1 MADTTLIIH
10 HTFSAVALI
19 VMAARIVAR
28 LRIFGKFDT
37 GDYLTIA
44 AIICAAART
53 GLIHVVLTWG
63 TNNLSAAARA
73 RLNFTDEEIYRR
85 TIGSKFTIANRP
97 IYNTYLWCQKL
108 ILLHFYVRH
117 FHSHEKRKNRLITW
131 TYGPIFFATW
141 LAAQIVGFT
150 ECDPVRLYWQV
161 VPAPGTCVQAQVQL
175 IVLGVLNIATDLML
189 LILPI
194 PSLISLQTPWR
205 LKLRLYILCTLGL
218 FIIAVTVIRLPIN
231 ALNAS
236 VQANRTTWASTE
248 LLAAAIAV
256 NAPTLYGAYNSW
268 RRARNG
274 IGSSAYSLPGQSA
287 SRPVNTNASGSRFG
301 QLSQNMGLGR
311 RVPDEE
317 DEIMLN
323 MEMKGKRSETSMSNA
338 SHRSD
343 EAPGVITKTRE
354 VVIQGGE
361 ESQIQVARNQS
372 LDWSKRSP

>member
-1 MADTTLIIH
+1 
-10 HTFSAVALI
+10 
-19 VMAARIVAR
+19 
-28 LRIFGKFDT
+28 
-37 GDYLTIA
+37 
-44 AIICAAART
+44 
-53 GLIHVVLTWG
+53 
-63 TNNLSAAARA
+63 
-73 RLNFTDEEIYRR
+73 
-85 TIGSKFTIANRP
+85 
-97 IYNTYLWCQKL
+97 
-108 ILLHFYVRH
+108 
-117 FHSHEKRKNRLITW
+117 
-131 TYGPIFFATW
+131 
-141 LAAQIVGFT
+141 
-150 ECDPVRLYWQV
+150 
-161 VPAPGTCVQAQVQL
+161 
-175 IVLGVLNIATDLML
+175 ML

-194 PSLISLQTPWR
+194 PSLTSLQTPWR

-274 IGSSAYSLPGQSA
+274 IGSSACSLPGQSA

>member
-1 MADTTLIIH
+1 
-10 HTFSAVALI
+10 
-19 VMAARIVAR
+19 
-28 LRIFGKFDT
+28 
-37 GDYLTIA
+37 
-44 AIICAAART
+44 
-53 GLIHVVLTWG
+53 
-63 TNNLSAAARA
+63 
-73 RLNFTDEEIYRR
+73 
-85 TIGSKFTIANRP
+85 
-97 IYNTYLWCQKL
+97 
-108 ILLHFYVRH
+108 
-117 FHSHEKRKNRLITW
+117 
-131 TYGPIFFATW
+131 
-141 LAAQIVGFT
+141 
-150 ECDPVRLYWQV
+150 
-161 VPAPGTCVQAQVQL
+161 
-175 IVLGVLNIATDLML
+175 ML

>member
-1 MADTTLIIH
+1 MDDPTLVIH
-10 HTFSAVALI
+10 HTFTAVALV
-19 VMAARIVAR
+19 VMAARIAVR
-28 LRIFGKFDT
+28 IRIFGKFDL
-37 GDYLTIA
+37 GDYLTIG
-44 AIICAAART
+44 AIICAAARG

-63 TNNLSAAARA
+63 TNNLSAAAR
-73 RLNFTDEEIYRR
+73 RRIVFTDEEIYRR
-85 TIGSKFTIANRP
+85 TIGSKFAISNRP
-97 IYNTYLWCQKL
+97 IYNTYLWFQKL

-117 FHSHEKRKNRLITW
+117 FHSHEKKKNRVITW

-150 ECDPVRLYWQV
+150 ECS
-161 VPAPGTCVQAQVQL
+161 CVQAQVQL
-175 IVLGVLNIATDLML
+175 IVLGVLNIATDVML

-268 RRARNG
+268 RRSREG
-274 IGSSAYSLPGQSA
+274 LGSSAYSLPGHSA
-287 SRPVNTNASGSRFG
+287 SRPVPGSHTGNSRLG
-301 QLSQNMGLGR
+301 QLSHLGR
-311 RVPDEE
+311 SRKIPDEE
-317 DEIMLN
+317 DEVVLN
-323 MEMKGKRSETSMSNA
+323 MEMRNKRSETSMSNVT
-338 SHRSD
+338 SRSD
-343 EAPGVITKTRE
+343 SEERPGGVITKTRE
-354 VVIQGGE
+354 VCVRGDDR
-361 ESQIQVARNQS
+361 APFR
-372 LDWSKRSP
+372 